1 MILRANDHSIETYL
15 TVYIYWLQLNI
26 FCMHLFL
33 VVVVV
38 VAVAAVVVVVIINL
52 LAPVLFFLISAH
64 LYIKCE

>member
-38 VAVAAVVVVVIINL
+38 AVAVVVVIINL
-52 LAPVLFFLISAH
+52 LAPVLFF
-64 LYIKCE
+64 